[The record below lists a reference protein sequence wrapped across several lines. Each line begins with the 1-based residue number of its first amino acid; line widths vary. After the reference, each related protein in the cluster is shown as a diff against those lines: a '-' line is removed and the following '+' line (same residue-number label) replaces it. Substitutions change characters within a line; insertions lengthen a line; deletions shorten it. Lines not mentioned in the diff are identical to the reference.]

1 MKPLALLTLAALA
14 SLASISAALDIP
26 RTVHRATGIAKASE
40 EAVAG
45 KRGILWVLS
54 DASLKP
60 T

>member
-1 MKPLALLTLAALA
+1 MKRLTLFTAAAL
-14 SLASISAALDIP
+14 SGLASFSAALDIP
-26 RTVHRATGIAKASE
+26 RTVHRVTGIAKASE
-40 EAVAG
+40 EAAAG